1 MNAYSLNY
9 PARRQ
14 RLMAAMVE
22 NSVALVP
29 AAAQKVRSRDTHFRF
44 RQDSDFWYLSGFD
57 EPDALIVLVPGRK
70 YGEAILFCAE
80 PDSKIALWEGE
91 QIGPERAV
99 SDYGF
104 DDAFPLE
111 DMDDILPGLM
121 EGREHVYYSVGLRPD
136 FDQKVLGILAHLRQ
150 HAPSLSLA
158 PGDLIDLHRLLHEH
172 RLIKEAGELD
182 VMRNAADITVAG
194 HKAAMLAAA
203 PGVYEYQLEAE
214 LQYVFARHGAR
225 EQAYA
230 PIVGSGPNA
239 CTLHYDKNSR
249 CMRDGELV
257 LIDAGCE
264 YQMYAADVTRTFPV
278 NGCFSPEQKAVY
290 DIVLRA
296 QQASIAQL
304 QVGLPWQASHDASA
318 RVITD
323 GLLELGILQGR
334 LDDLIEVKAYQ
345 PFYMHRVGHW
355 LGIDVH
361 DVGDYQRDGRWRD
374 LQAGMVTT
382 VEPGIYIAPDNAA
395 VHERWRGIGIRI
407 EDDVFISERGP
418 EVLTEQAPKTT
429 QEIESWMNQ

>member
-1 MNAYSLNY
+1 MRSHSLNY
-9 PARRQ
+9 AARRA
-14 RLMAAMVE
+14 RLMSAMVD
-22 NSVALVP
+22 NAVALVP
-29 AAAQKVRSRDTHFRF
+29 AASQKVRSRDTYFRF

-57 EPDALIVLVPGRK
+57 EPDALIVLVPGRSH
-70 YGEAILFCAE
+70 GEAILFCSE
-80 PDSKIALWEGE
+80 PDPKTALWEGE
-91 QIGPERAV
+91 QVGPERAV
-99 SDYGF
+99 SAYGF
-104 DDAFPLE
+104 DDAFPL
-111 DMDDILPGLM
+111 DDLDDILPGLM
-121 EGREHVYYSVGLRPD
+121 EGREHVYYSVGLRPE

-150 HAPSLSLA
+150 HAASLSLA

-172 RLIKEAGELD
+172 RLIKECAELD
-182 VMRNAADITVAG
+182 VMRKAAEITVAG
-194 HKAAMLAAA
+194 HRAAMRAAS

-249 CMRDGELV
+249 RMKNGDLV

-278 NGCFSPEQKAVY
+278 NGRFNPEQKAVY

-296 QQASIAQL
+296 QQAAIEQL
-304 QVGLPWQASHDASA
+304 QVGLPWQVSHDASV
-318 RVITD
+318 RVITE
-323 GLLELGILQGR
+323 GLLDLGILHG
-334 LDDLIEVKAYQ
+334 LVDDLIEVKAYQ

-355 LGIDVH
+355 LGLDVH

-382 VEPGIYIAPDNAA
+382 VEPGIYIGSDNTA

-407 EDDVFISERGP
+407 EDDVLIASDGP
-418 EVLTEQAPKTT
+418 EVLTHGAPKTIE
-429 QEIESWMNQ
+429 EIELWMN